1 MAVFNSNKQQKKLSK
16 FVLTYLT
23 ECSIIFLL
31 NEPLIKGELLMR
43 TKQPEG
49 SRELTKKQRRVYD
62 YIVKYMSLNSYPP
75 SIREICA
82 DLGYS
87 SPSSAFFA
95 LKEIRDRG
103 YIEISEGKKRA
114 ITLVGDKGA
123 VKVPLLV
130 KVGEGPRITGSAP
143 MSYIYYV
150 TEDKTADYFAV
161 ILKDDAMSGAGIF
174 NGDTIIARRQNLP
187 DDGDIIVV
195 MAGGD
200 VTVRRASR
208 KGKELVFKAEDGKTE
223 DIPSSGCYVL
233 GKVCSLQRVY

>member
-1 MAVFNSNKQQKKLSK
+1 
-16 FVLTYLT
+16 
-23 ECSIIFLL
+23 
-31 NEPLIKGELLMR
+31 MR

-62 YIVKYMSLNSYPP
+62 YIVKYMSVNSYPP
-75 SIREICA
+75 SIREICS

-114 ITLVGDKGA
+114 ITLVGDIGT

-130 KVGEGPRITGSAP
+130 KVGEGPRITGGAP
-143 MSYIYYV
+143 MSYIYYG
-150 TEDKTADYFAV
+150 TKDKDEDYFSI
-161 ILKDDAMSGAGIF
+161 ILKDDTMSGAGIF
-174 NGDTIIARRQNLP
+174 NGDTIIAKVQALP
-187 DDGDIIVV
+187 DDGDKMVLMID
-195 MAGGD
+195 GD
-200 VTVRRASR
+200 ITVRRASR
-208 KGKELVFKAEDGKTE
+208 NENGVVYKAEDGKTG
-223 DIPSSGCYVL
+223 DVLPSDCHVL